1 MTTHKFIAGDVFPTI
16 QLPTLDNNLINLSE
30 PQNGA
35 DWKLVVVYRGKHCPL
50 CTRYL
55 NELETLKS
63 RFLALGVDIVAVSA
77 DSEAQLTSHMA
88 QLSVSFPIAYGLT
101 IEQMQMLGLYISE
114 PRSEQETDHIF
125 AEPGLFVINEKEQV
139 QVIDISNGPFVRPD
153 LNVLLS
159 GLEFIRNPENNY
171 PIRGMYN

>member
-63 RFLALGVDIVAVSA
+63 RFLELGVDIVAVSA
-77 DSEAQLTSHMA
+77 DSEAQLTSHMT
-88 QLSVSFPIAYGLT
+88 QLSVNFPIAYGLT
-101 IEQMQMLGLYISE
+101 IEQMQVLGLYISE

-125 AEPGLFVINEKEQV
+125 AEPGLKCLHFY
-139 QVIDISNGPFVRPD
+139 SNLKNFR
-153 LNVLLS
+153 S
-159 GLEFIRNPENNY
+159 KTRWQY
-171 PIRGMYN
+171 YS